1 MQTLSFQDTLM
12 IRATAMG
19 RVVADFNA
27 TGFSNLTDV
36 MHEVCRRV
44 SDARGM
50 IELSLRNSTRGWTTR
65 RALYI

>member
-1 MQTLSFQDTLM
+1 MQTLSLQDTLM
-12 IRATAMG
+12 IRDTAMG
-19 RVVADFNA
+19 RVVADNNA
-27 TGFSNLTDV
+27 TGFSSLTDV
-36 MHEVCRRV
+36 MNEVCRRV

>member
-1 MQTLSFQDTLM
+1 
-12 IRATAMG
+12 MG